1 MRILPA
7 PGGPALLLLLVAC
20 GGHAPA
26 ARAPAPTATAS
37 DDDDAEAAD
46 EADDEREAADDEVAD
61 PHMRT
66 TIVSPVDLPPS
77 IEPTG
82 EATPLD
88 PDATERTRSLVM
100 HLGINGGTWARG
112 ASPVGPAYVGELAEG
127 DVLTVPLEI
136 APGPCYTFIAQ
147 GIGVD
152 EGELKLVVQL
162 RGFPPMVIG
171 RTVDSVMVLAGNDE
185 CWRSPHKERMV
196 GTLSLHA
203 RKGSGVAGIR
213 VYAR

>member
-1 MRILPA
+1 MRTLPGPGA
-7 PGGPALLLLLVAC
+7 PVLLLLLVAC

-26 ARAPAPTATAS
+26 ARTAATA
-37 DDDDAEAAD
+37 AAD
-46 EADDEREAADDEVAD
+46 EADDEAADEADNEVADEADDEVAD
-61 PHMRT
+61 PHRRT

-82 EATPLD
+82 EATPVD

-127 DVLTVPLEI
+127 DVLAVPLEI

-147 GIGVD
+147 GIGVT

-185 CWRSPHKERMV
+185 CWRSPYKERMV